1 MTGEAFWT
9 IVLVASLSA
18 GVVGML
24 GFAGSWLVRQR
35 SLVWQLAILALV
47 AVLAP
52 LVGLI
57 AITRMMF
64 FSGHDLAVATYV
76 GTVAAVVTLGVALGL
91 GLAIG
96 QWSGAVRSNVRRL
109 GTDGDLAPPSGAKE
123 FRDLSAALHETRR
136 ELAGSREREQLLDQ
150 SRRDLVS
157 WVSHDLRTPL
167 AGLRAM
173 SEALEDGLAAD
184 PQRYLT
190 QIRQDVDRMATMV
203 DDLFEL
209 SRIHAGVLVPQRETV
224 LLHDLV
230 SEAIA
235 SLDPVART
243 RDVHVGGAVQ
253 DGVCV
258 SADPAALSRALSN
271 LIMNAIR
278 HTPPSGE
285 VQVRAEQVEDGVV
298 LSVADQCG
306 GITEQD
312 MRQVFEVGW
321 QGSAARTPNRDLGGR
336 AGLGLAIVRGI
347 VEAHD
352 GVVGVENL
360 ESADGCRFLIRLPSS
375 PEVAAV

>member
-123 FRDLSAALHETRR
+123 FRDLSAALHETSG
-136 ELAGSREREQLLDQ
+136 AG
-150 SRRDLVS
+150 
-157 WVSHDLRTPL
+157 
-167 AGLRAM
+167 
-173 SEALEDGLAAD
+173 
-184 PQRYLT
+184 
-190 QIRQDVDRMATMV
+190 
-203 DDLFEL
+203 
-209 SRIHAGVLVPQRETV
+209 
-224 LLHDLV
+224 
-230 SEAIA
+230 
-235 SLDPVART
+235 
-243 RDVHVGGAVQ
+243 
-253 DGVCV
+253 
-258 SADPAALSRALSN
+258 
-271 LIMNAIR
+271 
-278 HTPPSGE
+278 
-285 VQVRAEQVEDGVV
+285 
-298 LSVADQCG
+298 
-306 GITEQD
+306 
-312 MRQVFEVGW
+312 
-321 QGSAARTPNRDLGGR
+321 
-336 AGLGLAIVRGI
+336 
-347 VEAHD
+347 
-352 GVVGVENL
+352 
-360 ESADGCRFLIRLPSS
+360 RLP
-375 PEVAAV
+375 